1 MTPRDD
7 MLRRWLAAEA
17 DDAPEAEEH
26 LAALFEALPQ
36 PDPPAGF
43 ARRVLVRAGVA
54 RAPSTVE
61 RWRWAV
67 AAMLVTAALTLAGLT
82 TVTLQVLSALGAWVD
97 PPTPAAL
104 LFDAVSALV
113 KGSAI
118 ALSFLVEGIPRW
130 LRVVAAAAETPEI
143 LWASTLAVLVAAG
156 AFHILQKTI
165 EPERSWSHVPTTS

>member
-1 MTPRDD
+1 MTHRDD

-17 DDAPEAEEH
+17 DDAPEAEEA
-26 LAALFEALPQ
+26 LEALFQALPQ
-36 PDPPAGF
+36 PAPPAGF
-43 ARRVLVRAGVA
+43 AQRVLVRAGVA
-54 RAPSTVE
+54 RAPSAVE

-82 TVTLQVLSALGAWVD
+82 TLTLKALSALGAWVD

-113 KGSAI
+113 KASAS
-118 ALSFLVEGIPRW
+118 ALSFLVEEMPRW
-130 LRVVAAAAETPEI
+130 LRVAAAAAETPEI
-143 LWASTLAVLVAAG
+143 LLASTLAVLTAAG

-165 EPERSWSHVPTTS
+165 ERERSWSHVPTTS